1 MKHSKKD
8 MTAVSFDEKLRVE
21 KVPKPQRNKGEV
33 LIRVTK
39 AGICNTDHEIIHG
52 YVPGF
57 NGIPGHEFIG
67 IVEESDDD
75 LLVGKRCTSEINC
88 SCGTCEYCQNNL
100 GRHCPDRTVLGII
113 NRNGAF
119 AEYLSVPERNVVLI
133 PDAIP
138 DDRAIFIEPLAAAL
152 EILEQVTISKDSKVL
167 LFGDGKLGLLIGYV
181 VSSTECDLTVV
192 GKHRDKLAL
201 LDNYSVKTVLLN
213 DFIDKKFDIVIEAT
227 GNPSAFNRAL
237 LNVKPRGSIIFKST
251 YAGELNFNPSK
262 VVVDEI
268 TIIGS
273 RCGRFSAAI
282 DFLNQN
288 DIALEKLIS
297 REMKFHD
304 ALEAFEYSAKSD
316 TLKVVLNISDI

>member
-1 MKHSKKD
+1 MKHSNRD
-8 MTAVSFDEKLRVE
+8 MAAVFFDGKLRVE
-21 KVPKPQRNKGEV
+21 KVPKPQRNNGDV

-75 LLVGKRCTSEINC
+75 LLVGKRCTAEINC

-119 AEYLSVPERNVVLI
+119 AEYISVPEKNVVLI
-133 PDAIP
+133 PDTIP
-138 DDRAIFIEPLAAAL
+138 DNRAIFIEPLAAAL
-152 EILEQVTISKDSKVL
+152 EILEQVTITKNSKVL
-167 LFGDGKLGLLIGYV
+167 LLGDGKLGLLIGYV
-181 VSSTECDLTVV
+181 LSITECDLTVV
-192 GKHRDKLAL
+192 GKHPDKLAFL
-201 LDNYSVKTVLLN
+201 KNYTAQTVLLN
-213 DFIDKKFDIVIEAT
+213 DFKNSVYDIVIEAT
-227 GNPSAFNRAL
+227 GNPSAFKRAL
-237 LNVKPRGSIIFKST
+237 LNVKPRGTVILKST
-251 YAGELNFNPSK
+251 YADTLNFDPSK
-262 VVVDEI
+262 IVVDEI

-316 TLKVVLNISDI
+316 TLKVVLNISDT